1 MQDIPGLVNKPL
13 VLLLNEEWRVLQF
26 LNSPLGTWVPK
37 SDSQFSNMLR
47 TELES
52 TPPLFFV
59 WSYAEEKQKDK
70 SQIGRQYQKC
80 EDWGSPGHRIH

>member
-1 MQDIPGLVNKPL
+1 MQVIPGLVNKPP

-37 SDSQFSNMLR
+37 RFPVFKYA
-47 TELES
+47 EKGAGK
-52 TPPLFFV
+52 PFFFFFV
-59 WSYAEEKQKDK
+59 RSYAEEKQKDK

-80 EDWGSPGHRIH
+80 EDWGSPGRRIH